1 MTLLVFE
8 FNDAAIA
15 VWGDS
20 GLLLESPGVAI
31 LEPRGVTVG
40 RAAHRIARM
49 NPRATNDRYWDELSL
64 EPLDKPTARVR
75 SHADLAYAQLDEIR
89 RELGD
94 EAAEAVFA
102 VPGSFDKEQLAL
114 LLGIAR
120 ECAIRVVGLVDAP
133 VAAATRAPLDGD
145 LLHVD
150 VLLHRAVL
158 TRIRRDAQLTR
169 TGIDSVAK
177 AGLAALRERW
187 IDHMADA
194 WLTQT
199 RFDPLHL
206 AETEQALY
214 DRLPGWL
221 GELGAEDSIALEMQS
236 GPKTHRASVSRD
248 GLLGAVRKHYDR
260 IAAQVRAAAAEG
272 PLTVLLSAR
281 AAQLPGLADALGAA
295 AGNAAVGLAADDVA
309 RGVFAHA
316 GDIRS
321 EGDSLSFV
329 TRLPAPPQARSRK
342 APVTAAPRRP
352 DGDPAAQIGVS
363 REPAPRPTHLLH
375 RSRAWAIGAVAC
387 EIGEGPDGL
396 RIGRP
401 LNGTAEP
408 LCSIYAR
415 GPRVLLENRG
425 EALLNDDRAAALAEL
440 NLGDRIRVG
449 RAGDVLEIIAVV
461 DRDGSP

>member
-1 MTLLVFE
+1 MLVFE

-40 RAAHRIARM
+40 REAHRIARM

-75 SHADLAYAQLDEIR
+75 SNADLAYAQLDEIR

-94 EAAEAVFA
+94 EATDAVFA

-120 ECAIRVVGLVDAP
+120 ECAIRVVGLVDAA

-169 TGIDSVAK
+169 TAVDSVAK
-177 AGLAALRERW
+177 AGLSALRERW

-221 GELGAEDSIALEMQS
+221 DELGAGDSIALEMQS

-295 AGNAAVGLAADDVA
+295 AGNAACSLAADDLA
-309 RGVFAHA
+309 RGVLAHA

-321 EGDSLSFV
+321 RGDSLAFV
-329 TRLPAPPQARSRK
+329 TRLPAPAVTRPRTAPARRNGDIPDFPQKIRNVPIS
-342 APVTAAPRRP
+342 P
-352 DGDPAAQIGVS
+352 
-363 REPAPRPTHLLH
+363 PRPTHLLH

-425 EALLNDDRAAALAEL
+425 DALLNDDRAAALAEL

-449 RAGDVLEIIAVV
+449 RTGDVLEIIAVV

>member
-1 MTLLVFE
+1 VTLLVFE

-64 EPLDKPTARVR
+64 EPLDKPTARIR

-94 EAAEAVFA
+94 ETAEAVFA

-133 VAAATRAPLDGD
+133 VAAATRALLDGD

-329 TRLPAPPQARSRK
+329 TRLPAPPRGNRDIADFPQKISNV
-342 APVTAAPRRP
+342 PISP
-352 DGDPAAQIGVS
+352 
-363 REPAPRPTHLLH
+363 PRPTHLLH

-425 EALLNDDRAAALAEL
+425 EVLLNDDRAAAIAEL

>member
-1 MTLLVFE
+1 MLVFE

-20 GLLLESPGVAI
+20 ALLLESPGVAI

-40 RAAHRIARM
+40 DAAHRIARL

-64 EPLDKPTARVR
+64 EPLDKPTARIR

-120 ECAIRVVGLVDAP
+120 ECGIRAVGLVDAA

-158 TRIRRDAQLTR
+158 TRIRRDMQLTR

-194 WLTQT
+194 WVRQT

-221 GELGAEDSIALEMQS
+221 GELSMRDSIALEMQS

-248 GLLGAVRKHYDR
+248 GLLDAVRKQYDR
-260 IAAQVRAAAAEG
+260 IAAQVREAAAEG
-272 PLTVLLSAR
+272 PATVLLSAR

-295 AGNAAVGLAADDVA
+295 SGCAAVGLAPDAVA
-309 RGVFAHA
+309 GGVFAHV
-316 GDIRS
+316 DEIRS
-321 EGDSLSFV
+321 QGDSLSFV
-329 TRLPAPPQARSRK
+329 TRLPAPAGK
-342 APVTAAPRRP
+342 KNGDIP
-352 DGDPAAQIGVS
+352 DFHKKIRNVPISPAL
-363 REPAPRPTHLLH
+363 RPTHLLH

-387 EIGEGPDGL
+387 EVGEGPEGL

-401 LNGTAEP
+401 LNGAAEP

-425 EALLNDDRAAALAEL
+425 GALLNEDRAGELAEL
-440 NLGDRIRVG
+440 KLGDRIRVG

-461 DRDGSP
+461 DRDGAP